1 MKRRMKLWIA
11 ALWLVILISPV
22 VVYAALTKTTAINVI
37 DAWQEV
43 APGTLVVGNA
53 EDISDSYNTVLY
65 IEVAY
70 DSNAQAGVDIT
81 IEISYADDEWVE
93 LISWQ
98 TTGETA
104 AETTLNDGAATA
116 GDTTITLTDATTG
129 DFDVPGR
136 KWFIQDGTVA
146 NSEAVRTVVN
156 ATHTVTLCQDL
167 IRSHADSLIVSDR
180 VYDYVRAI
188 PMAASYVRTLVNN
201 TDADASIHF
210 TTRDSETSG
219 L

>member
-1 MKRRMKLWIA
+1 MKWNRSKLI
-11 ALWLVILISPV
+11 VILLILLAIPV
-22 VVYAALTKTTAINVI
+22 VVYAALTKSTTINVI

-43 APGTLVVGNA
+43 APATLVVGNA
-53 EDISDSYNTVLY
+53 EDVSTSYDTIIYV
-65 IEVAY
+65 EVAY
-70 DSNAQAGVDIT
+70 DSNAQAGVDII

-93 LISWQ
+93 LTTWQ

-136 KWFIQDGTVA
+136 KWFIQDGTVG

-156 ATHTVTLCQDL
+156 STHTVTLCQDL
-167 IRSHADSLIVSDR
+167 LRNHADSLIVSDR
-180 VYDYVRAI
+180 VYDFAIQI
-188 PMAASYVRTLVNN
+188 PMAASYVRTLINN

-210 TTRDSETSG
+210 TTRDSEATG